1 MKKVQNKNDKGNPYH
16 AEDGTFTSP
25 DGASGSSE
33 IESEGFV
40 VKPFDPDNID
50 DFLAS
55 FEDFDE
61 KAKQLIVDSQKFNAI
76 LNLKAASQVSI
87 EDNKKFLENSAN
99 EYDKNK
105 LESLTE
111 NEINALIIAEKAN
124 VATMVAQQHL
134 DLVKISKDELEKKIR
149 KEIVEELNHEIDITN
164 LDFSGLWISYPSI
177 ENYEEYS
184 KKDESGTSRIDR
196 KREYFENLKQKY
208 LEQIKHYSEVIDDVF
223 AFDDE
228 VEKAQEEIKKCNSVI
243 ASAENSLKKLDNF
256 VSAGEKYLQIKIG
269 VNAKYLPQLETIE
282 SDIVSSQKS
291 LDQLNTP
298 EFAQFVIQSKELIGT
313 YQDEKAIYSQFR
325 KDNAVW
331 FKDDDSYK
339 QAKKYFSPIAAK
351 HFEAMNSDEKES
363 IEDYTQSY
371 HKFNEPLRHLSYT
384 GGKSFL
390 GGQTF
395 SQAVSNLTNAIDKC
409 TWENDIWVQRGIDSN
424 VECFL
429 LPGENVPQSISQ
441 MTEKQRQSLIG
452 QSFVDNGFTSAGA
465 GKETGFIKNL
475 ILNIYCPKGTKMA
488 YAEYVSYFEGEN
500 EMILQRGYTY
510 RITKVEKKG
519 FQFFIDCEVILN
531 SDKNKPIGQELENL
545 GKKYYKG

>member
-184 KKDESGTSRIDR
+184 K
-196 KREYFENLKQKY
+196 
-208 LEQIKHYSEVIDDVF
+208 
-223 AFDDE
+223 
-228 VEKAQEEIKKCNSVI
+228 
-243 ASAENSLKKLDNF
+243 
-256 VSAGEKYLQIKIG
+256 
-269 VNAKYLPQLETIE
+269 
-282 SDIVSSQKS
+282 
-291 LDQLNTP
+291 
-298 EFAQFVIQSKELIGT
+298 
-313 YQDEKAIYSQFR
+313 
-325 KDNAVW
+325 
-331 FKDDDSYK
+331 
-339 QAKKYFSPIAAK
+339 
-351 HFEAMNSDEKES
+351 
-363 IEDYTQSY
+363 
-371 HKFNEPLRHLSYT
+371 
-384 GGKSFL
+384 
-390 GGQTF
+390 
-395 SQAVSNLTNAIDKC
+395 
-409 TWENDIWVQRGIDSN
+409 
-424 VECFL
+424 
-429 LPGENVPQSISQ
+429 
-441 MTEKQRQSLIG
+441 
-452 QSFVDNGFTSAGA
+452 
-465 GKETGFIKNL
+465 
-475 ILNIYCPKGTKMA
+475 
-488 YAEYVSYFEGEN
+488 
-500 EMILQRGYTY
+500 
-510 RITKVEKKG
+510 
-519 FQFFIDCEVILN
+519 
-531 SDKNKPIGQELENL
+531 
-545 GKKYYKG
+545 

>member
-33 IESEGFV
+33 TESEGFI

-61 KAKQLIVDSQKFNAI
+61 KAKQLIVDSQKFNVI
-76 LNLKAASQVSI
+76 LNLKAASQVSV

-99 EYDKNK
+99 EYDKSK

-111 NEINALIIAEKAN
+111 NEINALIIAEKAS
-124 VATMVAQQHL
+124 VATMVAQQQL
-134 DLVKISKDELEKKIR
+134 DLVKISKGELEKKIK
-149 KEIVEELNHEIDITN
+149 KEIVEELNNEIDITN
-164 LDFSGLWISYPSI
+164 LDFSGLWISSPSI

-196 KREYFENLKQKY
+196 KREYFEQIKQKY
-208 LEQIKHYSEVIDDVF
+208 FEQLKHYSEVIDDVF

-282 SDIVSSQKS
+282 RDIVSSQKS

-371 HKFNEPLRHLSYT
+371 HKFNEPLRHLFYT
-384 GGKSFL
+384 GSNSF

-409 TWENDIWVQRGIDSN
+409 VWEKDIWVQRGIDSN

-441 MTEKQRQSLIG
+441 MTEKQRQSLVG

-465 GKETGFIKNL
+465 GKETGFIKSL

-488 YAEYVSYFEGEN
+488 YAEYVSHFKGEN

-510 RITKVEKKG
+510 KITKVEKKD

-545 GKKYYKG
+545 GKKYYKGQ